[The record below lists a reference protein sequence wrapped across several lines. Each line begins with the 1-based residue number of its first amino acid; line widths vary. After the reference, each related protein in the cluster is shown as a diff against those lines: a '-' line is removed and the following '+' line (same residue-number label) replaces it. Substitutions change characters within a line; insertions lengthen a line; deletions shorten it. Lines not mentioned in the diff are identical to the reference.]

1 MRPTS
6 DRRAVALALL
16 VTVLWSSSWILVRW
30 GLDDHGLRPLGFAG
44 LRYGAA
50 ALVLSGWVVSR
61 PNGREALRQITWKDV
76 GRLFVLG
83 IVFYTLTQGAQFVA
97 IDSQPAATTSLILS
111 LTPLMV
117 AVISR
122 RLLGEPPTPR
132 QIAGSL
138 VIFGGALAYFS
149 GALGFTTVGMIA
161 AAVALGSNAGAS
173 ILGRWVNRGGRLPA
187 EVVTL
192 VSMGM
197 GAVLLVTSGFVFEGV
212 PDLDL
217 DGWLIVAWLAV
228 VNTALAFTLWNWSL
242 RHLSATASAA
252 INNTMLI
259 QIAVL
264 AWIFLGERPSLVQ
277 WLGMMAVMAGVILAT
292 VFSDRWTSKKSH
304 RAFRASAEG
313 NSAPMLGDEH

>member
-1 MRPTS
+1 MMKPRS
-6 DRRAVALALL
+6 DRRALALALL
-16 VTVLWSSSWILVRW
+16 VTVLWSSSWILIRW
-30 GLDDHGLRPLGFAG
+30 GLDDHGLEPVGFAG
-44 LRYGAA
+44 LRYGTA
-50 ALVLSGWVVSR
+50 ALVLGGWVMYR
-61 PNGREALRQITWKDV
+61 PRARAALRIITWRDV
-76 GRLFVLG
+76 GRLFLLG

-97 IDSQPAATTSLILS
+97 IDNQPAATTSLVLS

-132 QIAGSL
+132 QIVGSL

-149 GALGFTTVGMIA
+149 GALGFTAVGMIA
-161 AAVALGSNAGAS
+161 AAVALGSNSGAS

-192 VSMGM
+192 LSMGM
-197 GAVLLVTSGFVFEGV
+197 GAALLVVAGFLVEGV
-212 PDLDL
+212 PHLDST
-217 DGWLIVAWLAV
+217 GWLIVAWLAV
-228 VNTALAFTLWNWSL
+228 VNTALAFTMWNWSL

-264 AWIFLGERPSLVQ
+264 SWMFLGERPSLVQ
-277 WLGMMAVMAGVILAT
+277 WVGMVAVIAGVVLAT
-292 VFSDRWTSKKSH
+292 VTNSSRTEPH
-304 RAFRASAEG
+304 RVFRASVEG
-313 NSAPMLGDEH
+313 NSARMRGDEE